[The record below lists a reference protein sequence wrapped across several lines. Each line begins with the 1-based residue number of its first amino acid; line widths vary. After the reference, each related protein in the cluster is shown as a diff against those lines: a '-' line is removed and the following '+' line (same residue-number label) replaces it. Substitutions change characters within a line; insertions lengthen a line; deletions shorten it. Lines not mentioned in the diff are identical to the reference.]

1 MRKAVILVDGSN
13 VYQTVKQLGYQI
25 DYVRVVDAFRNGDDS
40 MGREPMKVLKSFYF
54 TALLPNSV
62 NFVKPLVDFLDYH
75 GWHTVTKPTSEWV
88 DPETGRR
95 KVKGNMD
102 IEIAVIAYEM
112 ATAGVGLTDI
122 ILFTGDGD
130 FRFLVESLQRKYGL
144 NVTVVSSM
152 ETKPPMC
159 ADVLRR
165 QADVFYDLSNMQDD
179 IERRQ
184 E

>member
-13 VYQTVKQLGYQI
+13 VYQTVKQLGYQV
-25 DYVRVVDAFRNGDDS
+25 DYERVVEAFQNDG
-40 MGREPMKVLKSFYF
+40 MHVLKSFYF
-54 TALLPNSV
+54 TAMLPNAV

-112 ATAGVGLTDI
+112 ATAGIGLTDI

-144 NVTVVSSM
+144 NVIIVSSM

-165 QADVFYDLSNMQDD
+165 QADVFYDLFNMQAD
-179 IERRQ
+179 IEREKQ
-184 E
+184 